1 MCIDNRAEDTCL
13 KIYHDPK
20 HNPSSGTLSEETSVS
35 ATLQASSPESGVTTD
50 EKPNDLLPQ
59 PPVETPNAQDV
70 FPEGGARAWSV
81 VAGSFCALT
90 AVFGIINTTA
100 VFQEYLSTH
109 QLSDYSAAQ
118 IGWIFSIELFLAFFC
133 GVQVGPIFDAH
144 GPRLLVFG
152 GSLLLFLS
160 MMLFGECTSK

>member
-1 MCIDNRAEDTCL
+1 MCIDKKAEDTCL

-20 HNPSSGTLSEETSVS
+20 HYSSSGTISEETPVS
-35 ATLQASSPESGVTTD
+35 STLQASSYESRVTVD
-50 EKPNDLLPQ
+50 KKFNEILPQ
-59 PPVETPNAQDV
+59 PSVERPNDQDV

-109 QLSDYSAAQ
+109 QLSDYSASQ

-133 GVQVGPIFDAH
+133 GVQVGPIFDAK
-144 GPRLLVFG
+144 GPKLLVLG
-152 GSLLLFLS
+152 GSILLFSS
-160 MMLFGECTSK
+160 MMLLGECTSE